1 MLGVLGCTGD
11 SKLGFTPGHF
21 ASPGGEA
28 SSDNGGGFHIS
39 RKVCLVTATEATKRQ
54 RVLLVDDDV
63 HVSKALARLLRR
75 FCDVE
80 IVQSIEEAQRLLALD
95 SAFALVLC
103 DLLLADGSGLELYRW
118 LLSTDSPLTD
128 KVAFMTGLGDDA
140 PEAEEFSEVPCLG
153 KPLDI
158 ERVRAMLGN

>member
-1 MLGVLGCTGD
+1 
-11 SKLGFTPGHF
+11 
-21 ASPGGEA
+21 
-28 SSDNGGGFHIS
+28 
-39 RKVCLVTATEATKRQ
+39 VTAAHEMKRQ

-80 IVQSIEEAQRLLALD
+80 IVPSIAEAQRLLTRD

-103 DLLLADGSGLELYRW
+103 DLLLADGNGLDLYRW
-118 LLSTDSPLTD
+118 MLSTGSTLTAR
-128 KVAFMTGLGDDA
+128 VAFMTGLGDDA

-158 ERVRAMLGN
+158 ERVRALLAN

>member
-1 MLGVLGCTGD
+1 MTGTD
-11 SKLGFTPGHF
+11 
-21 ASPGGEA
+21 E
-28 SSDNGGGFHIS
+28 
-39 RKVCLVTATEATKRQ
+39 TKRQ

-80 IVQSIEEAQRLLALD
+80 IVPSIAEAQRLLTAD
-95 SAFALVLC
+95 REFALILC
-103 DLLLADGSGLELYRW
+103 DLLLADGSGLDLYRW
-118 LLSTDSPLTD
+118 LLSTGSTLTD

-140 PEAEEFSEVPCLG
+140 PEAEEVSEVPCLG

-158 ERVRAMLGN
+158 ERVRALLAD